1 MRIIKKILSYM
12 IKNIWRLLLPVVP
25 SALLLGFF
33 YEPAISLTF
42 IKEYAVTGIDS
53 IADVFALIFSTEWAY
68 YVFGLPAFFVI
79 MVASGSYLLSMV
91 YKHFRTGKISV
102 RTPFVNMNHSVGA
115 IMFAIICLF
124 VVMLIY
130 KFLFSCLVSLISM
143 ITAKTSVPGAAE
155 ITLSCLLG
163 IATYFPVTYLLMYP
177 VLTSSVMLVYGYRFN
192 EAFSFAIQLRDK
204 PKFYEVELAFMFP
217 IVINAIGSYL
227 LTFLGMPD
235 FINVPIQMVVNT
247 FVLSYFVVFSIT
259 VVFDLLQFERLD
271 TRKLY

>member
-68 YVFGLPAFFVI
+68 YAIGLPAFFVI

-163 IATYFPVTYLLMYP
+163 IVTYFPVTYLLMYP